1 MFTVL
6 VYRFLDD
13 STLDLIR
20 RIPHVLSVEFK
31 DGYFS
36 VFVLSSGDDEP
47 DIIPV
52 DSSFFLACC
61 HG

>member
-13 STLDLIR
+13 STLDLMR
-20 RIPHVLSVEFK
+20 RIPNVLSVEFR
-31 DGYFS
+31 DGFFS
-36 VFVLSSGDDEP
+36 VFVLSSFDEP

-52 DSSFFLACC
+52 DSSFLLSCC
-61 HG
+61 HE